1 MEFDNILTA
10 GIDVDGIVSRAEI
23 IPLVTKEDESF
34 LLFEEDIPDDM
45 PLLPL
50 RDNVL
55 FPGVVMPITV
65 GRKSSLQLLRLAERK
80 NLRIIVVAQKNDAEE
95 PQFDDLNQIGVVARV
110 LRVIDLPHN
119 NTMAVLQ
126 GTMKC
131 LLHRIT
137 QTIPFYHGEASLI
150 DENEK
155 PEHPRLFHNK
165 ILAIRRRY
173 AELVAMRQ

>member
-1 MEFDNILTA
+1 MDLEFDNLLTA
-10 GIDVDGIVSRAEI
+10 GVDADGMVSRAEI

-34 LLFEEDIPDDM
+34 LLYEEDIPDDM

-80 NLRIIVVAQKNDAEE
+80 NQRIIVVAQKNDTEE
-95 PQFDDLNQIGVVARV
+95 PSFDDLNKIGVIARV
-110 LRVIDLPHN
+110 LRVIDLPHD
-119 NTMAVLQ
+119 NTMAILQ

-131 LLHRIT
+131 TLCSIT
-137 QTIPFYHGEASLI
+137 QTTPFYRGEATLVN
-150 DENEK
+150 ENT
-155 PEHPRLFHNK
+155 
-165 ILAIRRRY
+165 
-173 AELVAMRQ
+173 